1 MSPGT
6 HGLQSVILMSRLEQ
20 LGKDSLVYGL
30 GAVLA
35 KGITFALLPVFT
47 RIFSPEQY
55 GAIEMLTTIA
65 SLLSALLAM
74 GMDSA
79 QSFYFFERK
88 GGGRAEQAAVVTAIV
103 QWRLTWGVLLVAI
116 TTLCAPLLNAAFF
129 DGQLGWSH
137 FAAAFAGALLVQLM
151 SQSVEVFRLLYRPW
165 PYVAITLAHSLGTA
179 ALVLLLVL
187 GFDQGVLGY
196 FVGSLIASAAAAVV
210 GWICARDYIDFSRLQ
225 TPWWPRLM
233 RFGAPLVPAGL
244 AMYAMNTSDRWF
256 IQHYHGEAALG
267 IYAVGAKFALL
278 MALAI
283 ETFRKAWW
291 PIAMDAMHSDD
302 GPATFRAI
310 ARLFMGIGAAAVV
323 YLAFVSPWL
332 VRWFSAPAFHG
343 AWTVVGVLGWQSLFY
358 GFYLVASAGIWK
370 AERTVYSMVI
380 MAGAAVLNVLLC
392 WLWVPAHGGIG
403 AAVATA
409 LSFLAWI
416 VAALWIG
423 ERLWPVGFPR
433 AVLAGQI
440 AVGAAAVAWLVAFGS
455 DSWAGALVAHAAVVV
470 LLATTL
476 DRGGWAALKR
486 KKVAHV

>member
-1 MSPGT
+1 MGAA
-6 HGLQSVILMSRLEQ
+6 VSRLEQ

-35 KGITFALLPVFT
+35 KGIAFALLPVFT

-65 SLLSALLAM
+65 SLLSAVLAM

-88 GGGRAEQAAVVTAIV
+88 GGGRTEQATVVSAIV
-103 QWRLTWGVLLVAI
+103 QWRLTWGVVMVVI

-129 DGQLGWSH
+129 DGQLSWLH
-137 FAAAFAGALLVQLM
+137 FTAAFAGALFVQMM
-151 SQSVEVFRLLYRPW
+151 SQSVEVFRLLYQPW
-165 PYVAITLAHSLGTA
+165 PYVAVTLAHSLGTA

-187 GFDQGVLGY
+187 VFDLGVLGY
-196 FVGSLIASAAAAVV
+196 FVGSSIASAAAAVV
-210 GWICARDYIDFSRLQ
+210 GWICVRDYLDFSRLHTQ
-225 TPWWPRLM
+225 WWPRLM

-244 AMYAMNTSDRWF
+244 AMYVMNTSDRWF

-310 ARLFMGIGAAAVV
+310 ARLFMGVGVAAVV

-332 VRWFSAPAFHG
+332 VRLFSAPAFHG
-343 AWTVVGVLGWQSLFY
+343 AWVVVGVLGWQSLFY

-370 AERTVYSMVI
+370 AERTVYSMLI
-380 MAGAAVLNVLLC
+380 MVGAAALNLLLC
-392 WLWVPAHGGIG
+392 WLWVPAHGGVG

-409 LSFLAWI
+409 VSFLAWI

-423 ERLWPVGFPR
+423 ERLWPVGFPF
-433 AVLAGQI
+433 VLLAGQI
-440 AVGAAAVAWLVAFGS
+440 TLGAAAVAWLVTVGS
-455 DSWAGALVAHAAVVV
+455 ESWSGALVAHATVAV
-470 LLATTL
+470 LLASTV
-476 DRGGWAALKR
+476 DRGAWGKLKR

>member
-1 MSPGT
+1 
-6 HGLQSVILMSRLEQ
+6 MSRLEQ

-47 RIFSPEQY
+47 RIFTPAQY

-88 GGGRAEQAAVVTAIV
+88 GGGRAEQAAMVSAIV
-103 QWRLTWGVLLVAI
+103 QWRLTWGVVLVVI
-116 TTLCAPLLNAAFF
+116 STLCAPLLDAAFF
-129 DGQLGWSH
+129 DSQLSWTH
-137 FAAAFAGALLVQLM
+137 FAAAFAGALFVQLM

-165 PYVAITLAHSLGTA
+165 PYVGVTLAHSLGAA

-210 GWICARDYIDFSRLQ
+210 GWICVRDYLDFSRLHTQ
-225 TPWWPRLM
+225 WWPRLT

-244 AMYAMNTSDRWF
+244 AMYVMNTSDRWF

-310 ARLFMGIGAAAVV
+310 ARLFMGVGVAAVV
-323 YLAFVSPWL
+323 YLAFLAPWL
-332 VRWFSAPAFHG
+332 VRWFSAPAFHD

-370 AERTVYSMVI
+370 AERTAYSMFI
-380 MAGAAVLNVLLC
+380 MVGAAALNLLLC
-392 WLWVPAHGGIG
+392 WLWVPAHGGLG

-409 LSFLAWI
+409 VSFLAWI
-416 VAALWIG
+416 VAALCIG

-433 AVLAGQI
+433 ALLAGQI
-440 AVGAAAVAWLVAFGS
+440 GLGTAAVAWLVAFGS
-455 DSWAGALVAHAAVVV
+455 QSWAGALVAHVAVAALIVS
-470 LLATTL
+470 TL
-476 DRGGWAALKR
+476 DRGGWSALKR
-486 KKVAHV
+486 KRVAHV